1 MADGSFDSSGAVD
14 QAVRAAGL
22 DPAALVAAMEHL
34 LHDAHVPSGARPKIR
49 QTLVVLIVLTRA
61 FADRKDIWTR
71 AFKKA
76 MRFVTAEGQVPP
88 GMAQEWLDELSAKFQ
103 SSAQIP

>member
-1 MADGSFDSSGAVD
+1 MADGSFDSSAAVD
-14 QAVRAAGL
+14 HVVGAAGL
-22 DPAALVAAMEHL
+22 DRAKLQTALEHM
-34 LHDAHVPSGARPKIR
+34 LHKAHVPSGARPKIR
-49 QTLVVLIVLTRA
+49 QTLVVLMVLTRA

-76 MRFVTAEGQVPP
+76 MRFVTSEGQLLP